1 MERLDE
7 VNLKDQFLKIIGE
20 EPTAEQLEYLK
31 QAEYIYSLLEQ
42 KDYTQIEKIIEEN
55 TQSIVNNENLK
66 SFVASDLSPF
76 SFSGRALV
84 KPKNKRENIAEDM
97 KSQKRE
103 LFHILMLIFEYEREK
118 NQYKKHFLEYQIR
131 YTIES
136 YRTHK
141 EKNLCRKK

>member
-42 KDYTQIEKIIEEN
+42 KDYTQIEKIIEEY

-66 SFVASDLSPF
+66 SFVVSDLSPF
-76 SFSGRALV
+76 SFCGCALV
-84 KPKNKRENIAEDM
+84 KPENKGENITEDIE
-97 KSQKRE
+97 SQKRE
-103 LFHILMLIFEYEREK
+103 LFHILMLIFEYEREQ
-118 NQYKKHFLEYQIR
+118 NQYRKSFLEHQIK
-131 YTIES
+131 YAIES
-136 YRTHK
+136 YRSHK